1 MKKIHIFLSI
11 ILFLLLVSCSKSQ
24 VDAEFKYLDENQVEQ
39 VYYIKKTED
48 PEQVRQLVDI
58 LKKQIRILTEF
69 ISN

>member
-48 PEQVRQLVDI
+48 PEQRSEEHTSELQS
-58 LKKQIRILTEF
+58 QR
-69 ISN
+69 